1 MRNRSF
7 ATLGVLALLAAASAF
22 GQSKVRYDIPFE
34 FHFMDT
40 VMPAGQYDVNVAFNN
55 VRNLLSLECY
65 ACGAHGYTVTHGI
78 GGGDN
83 NLPDEGRLVFNKY
96 GDTYYLSAVWA
107 PGDPQGGALSKSK
120 TEREI
125 ARTTPDVARV
135 ILAARKSHA
144 TIARR

>member
-7 ATLGVLALLAAASAF
+7 ATLSVLALLAVASAF

-55 VRNLLSLECY
+55 VRNLLSLDCY
-65 ACGAHGYTVTHGI
+65 AVRAHGYTVTFGI

-83 NLPDEGRLVFNKY
+83 NARDEGRLVFNKY
-96 GDTYYLSAVWA
+96 GDTYYLSEAWA
-107 PGDPQGGALSKSK
+107 PGDSKGGSLAKSK

-125 ARTTPDVARV
+125 ARTTPAVARFT
-135 ILAARKSHA
+135 LPARKSRV

>member
-7 ATLGVLALLAAASAF
+7 ATLGVLALLATASAF
-22 GQSKVRYDIPFE
+22 GQSTLRYDIPFE

-40 VMPAGQYDVNVAFNN
+40 VMPAGQYDVNVATNN

-65 ACGAHGYTVTHGI
+65 AVRAHGYTVTFGI

-83 NLPDEGRLVFNKY
+83 NLSDEGRLVFHKY
-96 GDTYYLSAVWA
+96 GDTYYLSEVWT
-107 PGDPQGGALSKSK
+107 PGDSQGAALAKSK

-135 ILAARKSHA
+135 TLPARKSHV

>member
-7 ATLGVLALLAAASAF
+7 ATLSVLALLAVASAF

-65 ACGAHGYTVTHGI
+65 AVRAHGYTVTHGI
-78 GGGDN
+78 GGGTN
-83 NLPDEGRLVFNKY
+83 VRDEGRLVFNKY
-96 GDTYYLSAVWA
+96 GDTYYLSEAWA
-107 PGDPQGGALSKSK
+107 PGDSQGGALAKSK

-125 ARTTPDVARV
+125 ARATPDMAH
-135 ILAARKSHA
+135 ITLAARKSHVA
-144 TIARR
+144 IAQR